1 MTMRNA
7 LFVILSAF
15 LGSCATSSEPRSHGA
30 AVVGATG
37 GAVGGAAVGY
47 SSAGLLC
54 TIGGPLC
61 ALVVIP
67 AAIVGGL
74 IGGVAGSVADRV
86 SAQPVPSDGVPAD
99 TSVPPGG

>member
-1 MTMRNA
+1 MNKLFFVFLCAA
-7 LFVILSAF
+7 LT
-15 LGSCATSSEPRSHGA
+15 GCASNSEPRSHGG

-47 SSAGLLC
+47 SSAGILC

-86 SAQPVPSDGVPAD
+86 SAQPVPSDGAPAD
-99 TSVPPGG
+99 TSVSQGG